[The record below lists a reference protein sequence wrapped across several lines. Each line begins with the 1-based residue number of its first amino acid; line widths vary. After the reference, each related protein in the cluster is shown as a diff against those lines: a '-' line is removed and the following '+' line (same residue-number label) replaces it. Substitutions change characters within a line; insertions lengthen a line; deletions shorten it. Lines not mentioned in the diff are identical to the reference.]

1 MLSKVTIIHY
11 FWRRSKIC
19 SFDCVTFLFN
29 KININIKGPF
39 PADTAFNKQNL
50 KFYDV
55 IVGMYHDQVLGPFKA
70 LYGYNAIN
78 LTLGLK
84 YFRLSPDHGTAK
96 DIVGKNKAN
105 PESLICAINFL
116 SKVDD

>member
-1 MLSKVTIIHY
+1 
-11 FWRRSKIC
+11 
-19 SFDCVTFLFN
+19 
-29 KININIKGPF
+29 
-39 PADTAFNKQNL
+39 
-50 KFYDV
+50 
-55 IVGMYHDQVLGPFKA
+55 MYHDQVLGPFKA